1 MPRRKR
7 VQAPALDADK
17 IRIMYY
23 YMVLSREL
31 DRRIWILNRQGRS
44 AFVISGQG
52 QEGVQV
58 GAATAL
64 DPKVDW
70 LVPYYRD
77 MAMVM
82 TFGMTPRE
90 VMLGQMGRALDP
102 SSGGRQMPSHFGH
115 HDKRILTGSSPVTTQ
130 VVHAVGMAWA
140 MKLKGESGVV
150 LTSLGE
156 GSTNQG
162 EFHEALNFA
171 AVHRVPVIVLL
182 ANNGYSISVPQSREM
197 AIHDV
202 AVRAEGYGIPG
213 VVVRGSD
220 PLEVY
225 QVVEEARNRALAGEG
240 PTLVEAKTHR
250 FTAHS
255 SDDDDRSYRSR
266 EELEEEKRDDAIVRF
281 RAWMEQENLWDTE
294 REETLM
300 QRIRHE
306 VDDATDYAQ
315 EQALPDVATIYD
327 HVYGSS
333 PSQTH

>member
-1 MPRRKR
+1 MEGLD
-7 VQAPALDADK
+7 LDAD
-17 IRIMYY
+17 RLRTMYY

-31 DRRIWILNRQGRS
+31 DRRIWILNRQGKS

-58 GAATAL
+58 GAALAL
-64 DPKVDW
+64 NPAEDW
-70 LVPYYRD
+70 LAPYYRD

-82 TFGMTPRE
+82 AFGMTPRE
-90 VMLGQMGRALDP
+90 VMLAQMGRADDP
-102 SSGGRQMPSHFGH
+102 GSGGRQMPSHFGH
-115 HDKRILTGSSPVTTQ
+115 QAKHILTGSSPVATQ
-130 VVHAVGMAWA
+130 VVHAVGIGWA
-140 MKLKGESGVV
+140 MKLKHENGVV

-171 AVHRVPVIVLL
+171 AVQRVPVIILVE
-182 ANNGYSISVPQSREM
+182 NNGYAISVPQEREM
-197 AIHDV
+197 AIQDV

-225 QVVEEARNRALAGEG
+225 QVVKEARARALRGEG

-250 FTAHS
+250 YTAHS

-266 EELEEEKRDDAIVRF
+266 EKLDEEKRDDALVRF
-281 RAWMEQENLWDTE
+281 KEWLEQQKLWDSE
-294 REETLM
+294 AEETLKRRVK
-300 QRIRHE
+300 QE
-306 VDDATDYAQ
+306 VDDATDFA
-315 EQALPDVATIYD
+315 ENAPMPDPATIYD
-327 HVYGSS
+327 HVYGPS
-333 PSQTH
+333 PAQH

>member
-1 MPRRKR
+1 MAK
-7 VQAPALDADK
+7 AKKKGLHGLDLDVEQ
-17 IRIMYY
+17 IRTMYY

-31 DRRIWILNRQGRS
+31 DRRIWILNRQGKS

-58 GAATAL
+58 AAAMAL
-64 DPKVDW
+64 HPETDW
-70 LVPYYRD
+70 LAPYYRD

-82 TFGMTPRE
+82 AFGMTPRE
-90 VMLGQMGRALDP
+90 IMLGQLGKAGDP

-115 HDKRILTGSSPVTTQ
+115 QPKHILTGSSPVATQ
-130 VVHAVGMAWA
+130 VVHAVGIAWS
-140 MKLKGESGVV
+140 MKLQGQEGAV

-171 AVHRVPVIVLL
+171 AVHKVPLIVLVE
-182 ANNGYSISVPQSREM
+182 NNGFAISVPQEKEM
-197 AIHDV
+197 AIQDV
-202 AVRAEGYGIPG
+202 AVRAQGYGIPG

-225 QVVEEARNRALAGEG
+225 QVVSEARSRATRGEG
-240 PTLVEAKTHR
+240 ATLIEAKTHR

-266 EELEEEKRDDAIVRF
+266 ELLAEEKKDDPIPRM
-281 RAWMEQENLWDTE
+281 REWMESEKLWDKE
-294 REETLM
+294 AEDALM
-300 QRIRHE
+300 KRIKHE
-306 VDDATDYAQ
+306 VDDATDYA
-315 EQALPDVATIYD
+315 EASPLPAAETIYD

-333 PSQTH
+333 PA

>member
-1 MPRRKR
+1 MEGLD
-7 VQAPALDADK
+7 LDAD
-17 IRIMYY
+17 RLRTMYY

-31 DRRIWILNRQGRS
+31 DRRIWILNRQGKS

-58 GAATAL
+58 GAALAL
-64 DPKVDW
+64 NPAEDW
-70 LVPYYRD
+70 LAPYYRD

-82 TFGMTPRE
+82 AFGMTPRE
-90 VMLGQMGRALDP
+90 VMLAQMGRADDP

-115 HDKRILTGSSPVTTQ
+115 RAKHILTGSSPVATQ
-130 VVHAVGMAWA
+130 VVHAVGIGWA
-140 MKLKGESGVV
+140 MKLKHESGVV

-171 AVHRVPVIVLL
+171 AVQRVPVIVLVE
-182 ANNGYSISVPQSREM
+182 NNGYAISVPQEREM
-197 AIHDV
+197 AIQDV

-225 QVVEEARNRALAGEG
+225 QVVKEARARALRGEG

-250 FTAHS
+250 YTAHS

-266 EELEEEKRDDAIVRF
+266 EKLAEEKRDDALVRF
-281 RAWMEQENLWDTE
+281 KEWLEQQKLWDSE
-294 REETLM
+294 AEETLKRRVK
-300 QRIRHE
+300 QE
-306 VDDATDYAQ
+306 VDDATDFSENASM
-315 EQALPDVATIYD
+315 PDPGTIYD
-327 HVYGSS
+327 HVYGPS
-333 PSQTH
+333 PAQHG

>member
-1 MPRRKR
+1 MPRKK
-7 VQAPALDADK
+7 AELYGPGLDAE
-17 IRIMYY
+17 RIQTMYY

-31 DRRIWILNRQGRS
+31 DRRIWVLNRQGKS

-58 GAATAL
+58 GAAMAL
-64 DPKVDW
+64 NPEADW
-70 LVPYYRD
+70 LAPYYRD

-82 TFGMTPRE
+82 AFGMTPRE
-90 VMLGQMGRALDP
+90 VMLGQMGRVDDP
-102 SSGGRQMPSHFGH
+102 SSGGRQMPAHWGH
-115 HDKRILTGSSPVTTQ
+115 AAKRILTGSSPVATQ
-130 VVHAVGMAWA
+130 VVHAVGVAWA
-140 MKLKGESGVV
+140 MKLKGERAVV

-171 AVHRVPVIVLL
+171 AVHRVPVIVLVE
-182 ANNGYSISVPQSREM
+182 NNGYAISVPQALEM
-197 AIHDV
+197 AISDV
-202 AVRAEGYGIPG
+202 AVRAQGYGIPG

-225 QVVEEARNRALAGEG
+225 QVVARARTRAINGDG

-255 SDDDDRSYRSR
+255 SDDDDRSYRTR
-266 EELEEEKRDDAIVRF
+266 EALAEELRDDAVVRF
-281 RAWMEQENLWDTE
+281 REWMEQERLWDKE
-294 REETLM
+294 REDTLHK
-300 QRIRHE
+300 RVRHE
-306 VDDATDYAQ
+306 VDDATDFA
-315 EQALPDVATIYD
+315 EASALPSAATIYD

-333 PSQTH
+333 PA

>member
-1 MPRRKR
+1 MAGLE
-7 VQAPALDADK
+7 QDAE
-17 IRIMYY
+17 RLQTMYY

-31 DRRIWILNRQGRS
+31 DRRIWILNRQGKS

-58 GAATAL
+58 GAAMAL
-64 DPKVDW
+64 DPTSDW
-70 LVPYYRD
+70 LAPYYRD

-82 TFGMTPRE
+82 AFGMTPRE
-90 VMLGQMGRALDP
+90 VMLGQLGRAADP
-102 SSGGRQMPSHFGH
+102 NSGGRQMPSHYGH
-115 HDKRILTGSSPVTTQ
+115 YAKRILTGSSPVATQ
-130 VVHAVGMAWA
+130 VVHAVGLAWA
-140 MKLKGESGVV
+140 MKLKHTEGVV

-171 AVHRVPVIVLL
+171 AVHKTPVIVLVE
-182 ANNGYSISVPQSREM
+182 NNGYAISVPQEREM

-202 AVRAEGYGIPG
+202 AERGQGYGIPS

-220 PLEVY
+220 PMEVY
-225 QVVEEARNRALAGEG
+225 QVVREARLRALRGEG
-240 PTLVEAKTHR
+240 PTLIEAKTHR

-266 EELEEEKRDDAIVRF
+266 EKLEEEKRDDPLVVF
-281 RAWMEQENLWDTE
+281 RTWLEKEKLWDSE
-294 REETLM
+294 AEKALY
-300 QRIRHE
+300 QRVKQE
-306 VDDATDYAQ
+306 VDDATDFA
-315 EQALPDVATIYD
+315 EQSPEPDPGTLYD

-333 PSQTH
+333 PA

>member
-1 MPRRKR
+1 MAKSKPLYGLD
-7 VQAPALDADK
+7 LDAD
-17 IRIMYY
+17 RIHTMYY

-31 DRRIWILNRQGRS
+31 DRRIWILNRQGKS

-58 GAATAL
+58 ASAMAL
-64 DPKVDW
+64 NPDTDW
-70 LVPYYRD
+70 IAPYYRD

-82 TFGMTPRE
+82 AFGMTPRE
-90 VMLGQMGRALDP
+90 VMLGQMGKASDP

-115 HDKRILTGSSPVTTQ
+115 RQKRILTGSSPVATQ
-130 VVHAVGMAWA
+130 VVHGVGIAWA
-140 MKLKGESGVV
+140 MKLRGESGVV

-171 AVHRVPVIVLL
+171 GVHRIPVIVLVE
-182 ANNGYSISVPQSREM
+182 NNGYAISVPQEREM
-197 AIHDV
+197 AIQDV

-213 VVVRGSD
+213 VVVKGSE

-225 QVVEEARNRALAGEG
+225 QVVHEARERALRGEG
-240 PTLVEAKTHR
+240 ATLIEAKTHR
-250 FTAHS
+250 YTAHS
-255 SDDDDRSYRSR
+255 SDDDDRAYRTR
-266 EELEEEKRDDAIVRF
+266 EKLAEERHDDALRRF
-281 RAWMEQENLWDTE
+281 REWMEKEKLWD
-294 REETLM
+294 READEALL

-306 VDDATDYAQ
+306 VDDATDYA
-315 EQALPDVATIYD
+315 ERAPLPDPSTLLD

-333 PSQTH
+333 PA